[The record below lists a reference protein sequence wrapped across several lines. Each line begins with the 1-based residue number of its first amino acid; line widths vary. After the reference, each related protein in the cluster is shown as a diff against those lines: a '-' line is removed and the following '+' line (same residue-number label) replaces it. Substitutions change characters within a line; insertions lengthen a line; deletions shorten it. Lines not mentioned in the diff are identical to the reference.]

1 MHSISWNQTALEQ
14 AKVQGVDNP
23 RKATCP
29 KCGAQPALRQF
40 GRYECECGELQG
52 IESKHTAWRG

>member
-1 MHSISWNQTALEQ
+1 MHSISWNPKALER
-14 AKVQGVDNP
+14 AKSGGVDNP

-29 KCGAQPALRQF
+29 NCGTQPALR
-40 GRYECECGELQG
+40 GYAKVERECGELQG